1 MSTIKVSNIRIAS
14 ESVSRPVTGVA
25 ASWVNLDGTGTI
37 SIRDSLNVS
46 SLSDVTTGRYEIYLT
61 SDMSSS
67 EDYSVTV
74 TKQDTTVNTDSTFFD
89 TIATRTASS
98 YRVVSI
104 EAGVNTD
111 TPNMNAVQMGE
122 LA

>member
-74 TKQDTTVNTDSTFFD
+74 TKQDATVNTDSTFFD